1 MLMKKCL
8 IKVGGN
14 VSCTVKSPW
23 RLDQKKCLFKKKKKI
38 FSHNLK
44 HFSSKFIIKL
54 EKIISLN
61 AG

>member
-1 MLMKKCL
+1 MSVAQWNLHGDL
-8 IKVGGN
+8 IKKN
-14 VSCTVKSPW
+14 VY
-23 RLDQKKCLFKKKKKI
+23 LKKKKI

-54 EKIISLN
+54 EKNISLN